1 MSHASSAP
9 LRMTEMRERHLSL
22 KRSGAR
28 RSDAAA
34 GRDGLLW
41 SSPDTQ
47 GEPDKLLWME
57 GGVEKDAPELD
68 EPQGRGL
75 RSRPSGR
82 ALPPELPAALAPPM
96 TGEKTPH
103 PPTPSCGYETKGQSL
118 CLMLATIAFNLSP
131 LASKRRRRAH
141 LVRNRVGKTR
151 SGVVAS
157 RGRVAAASTF

>member
-41 SSPDTQ
+41 SSPDAQ

-57 GGVEKDAPELD
+57 GGVEKDTPELD
-68 EPQGRGL
+68 EPTRTWLEESSEWTGSTAGAAGGTDSAGDGGDDPRVDMRQR
-75 RSRPSGR
+75 
-82 ALPPELPAALAPPM
+82 ELPVVSSRWRPPHALAPQ
-96 TGEKTPH
+96 G
-103 PPTPSCGYETKGQSL
+103 
-118 CLMLATIAFNLSP
+118 AFS
-131 LASKRRRRAH
+131 
-141 LVRNRVGKTR
+141 
-151 SGVVAS
+151 
-157 RGRVAAASTF
+157 